1 MTCTH
6 AGKRIKHT
14 VQVKHAGKH
23 SIQSE
28 QAKQADK
35 KLMERK

>member
-23 SIQSE
+23 SIHSE